1 MRAWPWLET
10 PISHTKGHCTGWWQ
24 QQTTTQCGL
33 IQFGTSEQK
42 EEWRLG
48 AIRDASAA
56 LEERWAGGGGGV
68 YPHIKSY
75 LNKRWQILWITS
87 TSYFTLNRFSH
98 DKQLFLKLPSFPL
111 SHHQKAFHTY
121 ISEHSTS
128 PLEGIVWHFGKYT
141 YSPKCQTLP
150 VNASFKADTF
160 PTPSI

>member
-1 MRAWPWLET
+1 MAVAGDAHLPHKRPLYRLV
-10 PISHTKGHCTGWWQ
+10 
-24 QQTTTQCGL
+24 TTTNNNTMWSYSVWHLRTKRGMEVRSNQRCQRCTWGEV
-33 IQFGTSEQK
+33 S
-42 EEWRLG
+42 
-48 AIRDASAA
+48 
-56 LEERWAGGGGGV
+56 GGGV
-68 YPHIKSY
+68 SPHIKSY

-111 SHHQKAFHTY
+111 SHHQKAFHAY
-121 ISEHSTS
+121 ISERSTS